1 MAMVEEKNTATTDVS
16 PVVRLLHELL
26 IRHVD
31 GAEKRLD
38 QRIEYTQSNL
48 SDKILNVDV
57 SLRQHIDAS
66 VLRLED
72 KIDSVETSLTAKIN
86 SVDTKLSTKID
97 SVETSLTEKIH
108 SVEASLTAK
117 IDAVDA
123 RLAALEARLRFNAT
137 LVVASVSAVASLCSI
152 VLTLLR

>member
-1 MAMVEEKNTATTDVS
+1 MAMVEEKNTAITDVS

-72 KIDSVETSLTAKIN
+72 KIDSVETSLT
-86 SVDTKLSTKID
+86 
-97 SVETSLTEKIH
+97 EKIH

-117 IDAVDA
+117 INSVDA